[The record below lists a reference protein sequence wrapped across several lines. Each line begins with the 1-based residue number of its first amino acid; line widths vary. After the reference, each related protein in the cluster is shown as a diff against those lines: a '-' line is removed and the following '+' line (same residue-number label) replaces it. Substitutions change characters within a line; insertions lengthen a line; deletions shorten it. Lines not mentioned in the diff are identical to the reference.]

1 MNESISLNYNWKFH
15 FGEIQKPKLLA
26 KKSYAFGG
34 LTAPLENETGNI
46 LPIGPGGNHFL
57 SLISNGDVNKGLQ
70 NLAGTEF
77 VKSLDKTWQA
87 INIPDDWKRR
97 EPYQNDSSTLMTG
110 SKNNGIAYYRK
121 TFSLPKESLEEKEYL
136 LHFDGIMGSSDV
148 WFNGCYLG
156 HNDSGYV
163 AIDYDIS
170 AIIKFA
176 RTGDNVILVRT
187 DTTTGSEGWWY
198 EGAGIYKN
206 VWLEVRDLVHLES
219 DEFYFR
225 TVEIN
230 EQTAKMM
237 VNFAVKNDLDHPVSI
252 RPKIKINQKI
262 QLDFE
267 TVTLQSRSARQFN
280 KIFAIKAPK
289 LWSPEHPNLYQAR
302 LEIEN
307 DFLERSF
314 GIKTVSYDVNGFH
327 LNGCLYQLK
336 GVCEHQDFGGVGVAL
351 NQDIIDF
358 KVKRLKKMGVNAL
371 RSAHHFAS
379 EELLNACDRLGIVL
393 IDENRLLEAT
403 PWRLNNLTKM
413 IKKSRCHV
421 SISFWSIANEEI
433 IGNTEYGC
441 RSVKKITEI
450 IRSLSP
456 DTLLISAELLNPEG
470 KVNDDYLK
478 YFDILGV
485 NYPEADVMGKGAELI
500 HQSHSDLPMMCTEN
514 ASYFSTR
521 GIYKDDAVNC
531 HTNNFGSLYSMVLP
545 GKRKPG
551 DPGVGGTARPET
563 VMSYIHEHEYMGG
576 VFLWTAFDYYGEP
589 SPFGWPGIS
598 SQFGIMDLGGLP
610 KDYFYYYQAQWQDQP
625 VLHLMPSW
633 NKTDLTIENGQTR
646 VRVFSNLD
654 EVELFINHKSLGKK
668 VVKNYECDWLVEYE
682 PGELL
687 ARGYVKDNVLLD
699 DKKETSGKISKVDTS
714 VLYHGKKCT
723 LFQMKAIDKQNNFV
737 PDDNHLLK
745 IKAENGQIIGLVNGN
760 PSDISEYSLSKIK
773 LFSGKAVVIV
783 KHEEKVLP
791 QVYVEFI

>member
-15 FGEIQKPKLLA
+15 FGEIQTPKLLA
-26 KKSYAFGG
+26 KKSYALGG
-34 LTAPLENETGNI
+34 LTAPLENETGSI
-46 LPIGPGGNHFL
+46 LPIGPGGSHFL
-57 SLISNGDVNKGLQ
+57 NLISNGDAKEGLKS
-70 NLAGTEF
+70 LAGTDF
-77 VKSLDKTWQA
+77 VKSLDKTWQTL
-87 INIPDDWKRR
+87 NLPDDWKRR
-97 EPYQNDSSTLMTG
+97 EPYQNDLNNLMTG
-110 SKNNGIAYYRK
+110 SKLDGIAYYRK
-121 TFSLPKESLEEKEYL
+121 TFKLPKELQQEDKEYL

-156 HNDSGYV
+156 HNESGYV

-170 AIIKFA
+170 PIIKF
-176 RTGDNVILVRT
+176 TNDDNVVLVRT

-206 VWLEVRDLVHLES
+206 AWIEVKDLVHLES

-225 TVEIN
+225 TMEIN
-230 EQTAKMM
+230 DQSAKMM
-237 VNFAVKNDLDHPVSI
+237 VNFVVKNDLNHPVSV
-252 RPKIKINQKI
+252 RPKIKINQTI
-262 QLDFE
+262 QIDFE
-267 TVTLQSRSARQFN
+267 TVTIQSQSERQFN
-280 KIFAIKAPK
+280 KIFEIKAPK
-289 LWSPEHPNLYQAR
+289 LWTPEQPNLYQAK

-307 DFLERSF
+307 DFLEQNF
-314 GIKTVSYDVNGFH
+314 GIKTVSYDVTGFH
-327 LNGCLYQLK
+327 LNGRLYLLK

-358 KVKRLKKMGVNAL
+358 KVRRLKEMGVNAL
-371 RSAHHFAS
+371 RSSHHFAS
-379 EELLNACDRLGIVL
+379 EELLNACDRMGIIL

-403 PWRLNNLTKM
+403 PWRLKNLTKM
-413 IKKSRCHV
+413 VKKSRCHV

-485 NYPEADVMGKGAELI
+485 NYPEAGVMGKGAELI
-500 HQSHSDLPMMCTEN
+500 HQSHPNLPMMCTEN

-545 GKRKPG
+545 GKRKLG
-551 DPGVGGTARPET
+551 DPGVGGTANPET

-598 SQFGIMDLGGLP
+598 SQFGIMDLCGLP
-610 KDYFYYYQAQWQDQP
+610 KDYFYYYQAQWQNQP

-633 NKTDLTIENGQTR
+633 NKTDLTIENGQTN

-668 VVKNYECDWLVEYE
+668 IVINYECNWQVEYE

-687 ARGYVKDNVLLD
+687 ARGYLKDKVLLE
-699 DKKETSGKISKVDTS
+699 DKKETSDKISKVHTD
-714 VLYHGKKCT
+714 VLYQGKNCT
-723 LFQMKAIDKQNNFV
+723 LFILEAIDGQSNFV
-737 PDDNHLLK
+737 PDDNSSLQVT
-745 IKAENGQIIGLVNGN
+745 AENGQIIGLANGN
-760 PSDISEYSLSKIK
+760 PSDTNGYSLSKIK

-783 KHEEKVLP
+783 KHEKNVLP
-791 QVYVEFI
+791 QVNVDFN